1 MCAAAPEFADA
12 HYNLGIMLVAVGG
25 TAQAKEH
32 LERYLELDAGSEWAG
47 HARAAYLDQLA
58 A

>member
-12 HYNLGIMLVAVGG
+12 HYNLGLMLAQVGG
-25 TAQAKEH
+25 TAQAKQH
-32 LERYLELDAGSEWAG
+32 LERYLELDAASDWAA
-47 HARAAYLDQLA
+47 HAREYLDQLA